1 MKILLRSL
9 TVAFIILISSEFS
22 HAIEIFK
29 QPPKEGKVMRTTGSK
44 SFWFASVLTI
54 AFVIFAVYGCISV
67 TTGPATTKLQTTQ
80 GFVTKKVY
88 NIGYEQMWDK
98 VMSVLRKERIMLSQ
112 TSKENGIIQTDYI
125 HGWEKDIAAIS
136 RTTYRYKYQ
145 IAFEKINPSQTRV
158 EITCKLEAK
167 EFMKGGSARE
177 AVEQLRP
184 YEDVTYKQQ
193 QSANSLEIWLYEQIE
208 KSL

>member
-1 MKILLRSL
+1 MKARKITGFYTALAVVSL
-9 TVAFIILISSEFS
+9 FI
-22 HAIEIFK
+22 
-29 QPPKEGKVMRTTGSK
+29 
-44 SFWFASVLTI
+44 
-54 AFVIFAVYGCISV
+54 VYGCI
-67 TTGPATTKLQTTQ
+67 TTTEGPATKLQTTP
-80 GFVTKKVY
+80 GFVPKKIY
-88 NIGYEQMWDK
+88 NVSYEQMWDK
-98 VMSVLRKERIMLSQ
+98 VMSALRKERIMLAQS
-112 TSKENGIIQTDYI
+112 SKENGIIQTDYI
-125 HGWEKDIAAIS
+125 YGWTSDIVAIS

-193 QSANSLEIWLYEQIE
+193 KTAESLELWLYEQIE

>member
-1 MKILLRSL
+1 MIMSRKGMK
-9 TVAFIILISSEFS
+9 VGVVGLITYLF
-22 HAIEIFK
+22 
-29 QPPKEGKVMRTTGSK
+29 M
-44 SFWFASVLTI
+44 
-54 AFVIFAVYGCISV
+54 FVISGCITV
-67 TTGPATTKLQTTQ
+67 TEGPATKLQTTP
-80 GFVTKKVY
+80 GFVPKKVY
-88 NIGYEQMWDK
+88 NTGYEQMWDK
-98 VMSVLRKERIMLSQ
+98 VMSVLRKEKIMLSQ

-125 HGWEKDIAAIS
+125 PGWTKDIAAIS
-136 RTTYRYKYQ
+136 TTTYRYKYQ

-184 YEDVTYKQQ
+184 YEDVTYKEQKT
-193 QSANSLEIWLYEQIE
+193 AEGFETWLYDQIE